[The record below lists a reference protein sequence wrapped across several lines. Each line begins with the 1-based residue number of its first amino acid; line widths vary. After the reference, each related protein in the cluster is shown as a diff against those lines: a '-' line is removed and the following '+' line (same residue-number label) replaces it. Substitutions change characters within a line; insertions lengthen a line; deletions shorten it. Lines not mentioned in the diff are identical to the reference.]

1 LKFRS
6 TWNSPKETGKGFEW
20 SNKSR
25 VNTSRSRL
33 PVSQPRNFPTRVTL
47 SAGFSDIPPII
58 NGANAAQINANLIN
72 IAGVAG
78 GACLQIIF
86 TLGADPIKAQ

>member
-1 LKFRS
+1 
-6 TWNSPKETGKGFEW
+6 
-20 SNKSR
+20 
-25 VNTSRSRL
+25 
-33 PVSQPRNFPTRVTL
+33 VTL